1 MNNEDELDLHLSHK
15 LASQL
20 DPDLWAEE
28 MKYDARHYLAEQ
40 GDEDE

>member
-1 MNNEDELDLHLSHK
+1 MNDEDELDLHLSHK

-28 MKYDARHYLAEQ
+28 MKYDERNYLTEQ
-40 GDEDE
+40 EDNNE